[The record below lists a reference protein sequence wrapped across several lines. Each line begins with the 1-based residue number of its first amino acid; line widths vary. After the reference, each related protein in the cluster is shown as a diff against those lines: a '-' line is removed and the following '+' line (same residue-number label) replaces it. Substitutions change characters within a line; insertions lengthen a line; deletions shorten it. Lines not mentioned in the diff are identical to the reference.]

1 MTLKDKLESYLI
13 DLNVQYDQKEGN
25 LWVISDDE
33 RSLQNVLVTIDDPVV
48 TITVNVMEVPG
59 NNKEQFYE
67 KLLTLNATDMIHGAY
82 AIEGD
87 NVVLVD
93 TLEGETM
100 DLEEL
105 QASLEAIG
113 LALTQ
118 HYPVLSEYRN

>member
-1 MTLKDKLESYLI
+1 MTLKDKLESYFI

-33 RSLQNVLVTIDDPVV
+33 RSLRNVLVTIDDPVV

-59 NNKEQFYE
+59 NNKEQFFE

-82 AIEGD
+82 AVEGS
-87 NVVLVD
+87 NVVLID

-105 QASLEAIG
+105 QASLDAIG

-118 HYPVLSEYRN
+118 HYQVLSKYRN

>member
-67 KLLTLNATDMIHGAY
+67 KLLALNATDMIHGAY
-82 AIEGD
+82 AIEGS

-93 TLEGETM
+93 TLEGPTM

-105 QASLEAIG
+105 QASLDAIG